1 MYKDIKFKKYRASKK
16 ESNFIADVEIKY
28 EKAKRQRERGYKHLD
43 DMSLKDFWRVS
54 RDQYNGRVP
63 GLLSS
68 LEGNDPNNWHSRIFR
83 KKTRKKVVASA
94 ASLVASG
101 IGVDISALKQDK
113 RVDREFSKVTE
124 MLYDWSSERELQE
137 SVLIRT
143 VLEGFVVGT
152 AIIYEEIAWKER
164 KVKEIDDIDFETGK
178 ITTTEKSRVEYKGP
192 RSQKV
197 RLEEIYVGDVYQA
210 DLQEQPYIIWRMT
223 MDYETASLLFSGY
236 KNWGA
241 VVPDSKFF
249 FGEDDEKEIQEDY
262 DGRVEIARYWC
273 KATDTFAII
282 ANRVLLTE
290 LGMGFPYPHKN
301 YPFSKFTPFLFADT
315 SFFYGDSLAHIN
327 LGEQVTIN
335 DFTNIMVD
343 SEKLR
348 NKPPVATNSDEIAK
362 SDVVIPGAMI
372 ATRPGEEVNIIDA
385 FAQGTSTGLVQA
397 TQMLSEQMDEN
408 TIDPLVSGQQA
419 SGDPTATEVKAIVGS
434 AEQMKGFVEKLYAE
448 FLIQFA
454 HLRVP
459 NLYWFLVND
468 EDYQRVVI
476 DKVKVKGKDGERHIM
491 LVAGA
496 EMPSPLQLLKMEK
509 DMMKEGENPE
519 MIYVNKESVNDYQFF
534 ITLSAQPKPP
544 RNSAGRLTR
553 AIQKYQIYSQ
563 NPIIDQRKNT
573 ERLVEALGDEP
584 DEMLQAE
591 QPMPEQSVQTPE
603 QIQLPKQN
611 LQFMEQADQNLMQV

>member
-1 MYKDIKFKKYRASKK
+1 MYKDMKFKKYRATKK
-16 ESNFIADVEIKY
+16 ELNFIADVERKY

-63 GLLSS
+63 NILGT
-68 LEGNDPNNWHSRIFR
+68 LEGTDPTNWHSRIFR

-113 RVDREFSKVTE
+113 RIDREFSKVTE

-137 SVLIRT
+137 SVLIRM
-143 VLEGFVVGT
+143 VLEAFVVGT
-152 AIIYEEIAWKER
+152 SILYDEIAWKER
-164 KVKEIDDIDFETGK
+164 PVKEIEDIDFETGK
-178 ITTTEKSRVEYKGP
+178 ITTTSKTRVEYKGP

-197 RLEEIYVGDVYQA
+197 RIEEIYVGDVFQP
-210 DLQEQPYIIWRMT
+210 DIQEQPYIIWRMT
-223 MDYETASLLFSGY
+223 TDYEIASLLFGGY
-236 KNWGA
+236 KNWA
-241 VVPDSKFF
+241 SVIPDSKFF
-249 FGEDDEKEIQEDY
+249 FGEEDDKEIQEDF
-262 DGRVEIARYWC
+262 DGRVEIVRYWC

-282 ANRVLLTE
+282 ANNVLLTDY
-290 LGMGFPYPHKN
+290 GMGFPYPHKN

-315 SFFYGDSLAHIN
+315 TFFYGDSLAHIN
-327 LGEQVTIN
+327 LGEQTTIN
-335 DFTNIMVD
+335 DFANIMID

-348 NKPPVATNSDEIAK
+348 NKPPVSTTSEEIAK
-362 SDVVIPGAMI
+362 SDVVIPGAMV
-372 ATRPGEEVNIIDA
+372 AVRPGEEVNIMNA
-385 FAQGTSTGLVQA
+385 FAQGTSQGLVNA
-397 TQMLSEQMDEN
+397 TQMLENQMDEN

-434 AEQMKGFVEKLYAE
+434 AEQMKGLIEKLYAE
-448 FLIQFA
+448 FLVQFA
-454 HLRVP
+454 NLRVP

-468 EDYQRVVI
+468 EDYQRIVV

-491 LVAGA
+491 LSSAS
-496 EMPSPLQLLKMEK
+496 EMPSPLQLLKMET
-509 DMMKEGENPE
+509 DMLKKGENAE
-519 MIYVNKESVNDYQFF
+519 LIYVNKESVNDYQFF
-534 ITLSAQPKPP
+534 ITVSAQPKPP

-563 NPIIDQRKNT
+563 NPLIDQRKNT
-573 ERLVEALGDEP
+573 ERLIEALGDEP

-591 QPMPEQSVQTPE
+591 QQQPTPE
-603 QIQLPKQN
+603 QINLPKQN